1 MHFSK
6 KMTRYISIDVGI
18 KNLAYCVCSERT
30 ISDWNV
36 ISLTNAKKPTL
47 IELGERIM
55 HYFDELKLASK
66 ADVVLIENQVAPL
79 ASNMKSLQCM
89 IAQYFIM
96 RDIPHTNI
104 HFIPA
109 SLKLKGISKKG
120 TTYKERKALSVTMC
134 LKYIAIFEDESNASK
149 WMKFVE
155 CHKKKD
161 DLCDSYMQ
169 CIGFIGAD
177 K

>member
-1 MHFSK
+1 MI
-6 KMTRYISIDVGI
+6 RYISIDVGI
-18 KNLAYCVCSERT
+18 KNLAYCICHERI

-36 ISLTNAKKPTL
+36 ISLTNSKKPSL

-55 HYFDELKLASK
+55 YWFDELELASK
-66 ADVVLIENQVAPL
+66 TDVVLIENQVAPL

-89 IAQYFIM
+89 IAQYFLM
-96 RDIPHTNI
+96 RQIPHTNI
-104 HFIPA
+104 YFISA

-120 TTYKERKALSVTMC
+120 TTYKERKVLSVNTC
-134 LKYIAIFEDESNASK
+134 LKYIMMFENESNASK
-149 WMKFVE
+149 WTQFVQ

-169 CIGFIGAD
+169 YIGFVGAD